1 MNIPLFISSRIA
13 QNDLGNGFSKPV
25 VRIAVISIA
34 LGLCVMLIAIAVV
47 TGFQNEIRDKIIG
60 FGGHIQITDFDNN
73 FSLETNP
80 ISRKNDFSDYLM
92 MNHHIESIH
101 EFAIKA
107 GIIKTEEEIHGVVFK
122 GVGADYNWSFFQKY
136 LIDGEVFQVS
146 SDSANAGDKILI
158 SEEISKRLKL
168 STGDSLTA
176 FFINRAGE
184 KNPNVGNPQRAPRKY
199 RISGI
204 YNTGLTEF
212 DEKYIIAD
220 IRQIQDLNNWF
231 YDKVSGFEIGINDF
245 SKLDEVT
252 RDVDVAVGYQLK
264 VRNIKELN
272 PEIFNW
278 LEYQN
283 VNVLIIIVLMI
294 IVGIMTMV
302 STLLIIILEKTDLI
316 GILKALGM
324 RNHLVRRVFLYQA
337 AMILSR
343 GLFWGN
349 LVGLSLLIIQ
359 KKFEIIKLDR
369 ESYYLSFVPVNFEWT
384 YIIGINIITL
394 MICMIALILPSFLV
408 TKISPVKAIRF
419 D

>member
-1 MNIPLFISSRIA
+1 
-13 QNDLGNGFSKPV
+13 
-25 VRIAVISIA
+25 
-34 LGLCVMLIAIAVV
+34 MLIAIAVV
-47 TGFQNEIRDKIIG
+47 TGFQNEIRNKIIG

-73 FSLETNP
+73 YSLETNP
-80 ISRKNDFSDYLM
+80 ISRTNDFSEYLR
-92 MNHHIESIH
+92 MNENIESVN

-107 GIIKTEEEIHGVVFK
+107 GIIKTDEEIHGVVFK

-136 LIDGEVFQVS
+136 LIDGTAFQVNQ
-146 SDSANAGDKILI
+146 DTVDLGNEILI

-168 STGDSLTA
+168 STGDTLTA

-184 KNPNVGNPQRAPRKY
+184 KNPHVRNPQRAPRKY

-220 IRQIQDLNNWF
+220 IRQIQELNNWF
-231 YDKVSGFEIGINDF
+231 YDKVSGFEIGIKDY

-252 RDVDVAVGYQLK
+252 KDVDLAVGYQLK

-302 STLLIIILEKTDLI
+302 STLLIIILEKTALI

-324 RNHLVRRVFLYQA
+324 RNNLVRRVFLYQA
-337 AMILSR
+337 GMILSR

-349 LVGLSLLIIQ
+349 LVGLSFLLLQ
-359 KKFEIIKLDR
+359 KQFEIVKLDR
-369 ESYYLSFVPVNFEWT
+369 ESYYLSFVPVNFDWT
-384 YIIGINIITL
+384 LILGINLVTL
-394 MICMIALILPSFLV
+394 VVCMLALILPSFLV
-408 TKISPVKAIRF
+408 SRISPVKAIRF